1 MDKVNELTKSQ
12 KEDEDLLI
20 AKLNDKIK
28 FVKARNR
35 FQSTDF
41 LDPMQR
47 SILNDIVSK
56 NKELDYEFF
65 GGYENAERT
74 MLILKPDNFKEIAN
88 SKIYNQIMRIIRIV
102 LPKEE
107 WGKYEHKSYLGA
119 LMKLGLKREKVGDII
134 VRSDG
139 ADIIIS
145 KDIEEFLLQSL
156 NGLIRFQKAEITSE
170 DISDLKYVLPEK
182 KIFKINVPS
191 MRLGAIV
198 GELARCSRNDASRLL
213 EEERVFI
220 DFKVEIRGTKQVK
233 EGTQITIRGKGR
245 FKITQI
251 LGTTRKGRYTLEVEK

>member
-1 MDKVNELTKSQ
+1 
-12 KEDEDLLI
+12 
-20 AKLNDKIK
+20 
-28 FVKARNR
+28 
-35 FQSTDF
+35 
-41 LDPMQR
+41 
-47 SILNDIVSK
+47 
-56 NKELDYEFF
+56 
-65 GGYENAERT
+65 
-74 MLILKPDNFKEIAN
+74 
-88 SKIYNQIMRIIRIV
+88 
-102 LPKEE
+102 
-107 WGKYEHKSYLGA
+107 
-119 LMKLGLKREKVGDII
+119 MKLGLKREKVGDII

-191 MRLGAIV
+191 MRLDAIV

>member
-1 MDKVNELTKSQ
+1 
-12 KEDEDLLI
+12 
-20 AKLNDKIK
+20 
-28 FVKARNR
+28 
-35 FQSTDF
+35 
-41 LDPMQR
+41 
-47 SILNDIVSK
+47 
-56 NKELDYEFF
+56 
-65 GGYENAERT
+65 
-74 MLILKPDNFKEIAN
+74 
-88 SKIYNQIMRIIRIV
+88 MRIIRIV

-191 MRLGAIV
+191 MRLDAIV

-220 DFKVEIRGTKQVK
+220 DGTRVDFFHTLGVDEKYSFTIDVTNKGNIDTEIFKAIKSNLSDYVVGTSSKTNNTYRLSHQ
-233 EGTQITIRGKGR
+233 
-245 FKITQI
+245 
-251 LGTTRKGRYTLEVEK
+251 L